1 VRVPLG
7 WLAEWIE
14 LPWPGREP
22 LDAFVERLTLGG
34 LEIEDVVRTGPELA
48 GLVVGHVL
56 ERKPHPGADRLSLCR
71 VDLGGG
77 EPVEIVCGAPNVAGG
92 QKVVVAPHG
101 AELPDGTRIKRSRIR
116 GVVSDGMICSAREL
130 GLSGESEGI
139 LVLDAAARP
148 GAPAAE
154 ALRAGDVVLDVAI
167 TPNRGDWVSLLGLA
181 REVRAHYGGE
191 LRLPPCEPPE
201 GGEEAAGRVRVAV
214 EDAEGCPLYVARVVT
229 DVRVDVSPAW
239 LRERLAAAGLRSI
252 NNVVDATNLVMLELG
267 QPLHAFDLRAVR
279 GGEVRV
285 RAARPGERIATLDGA
300 ERALAAGDLLIA
312 DAERALAIAGVM
324 GGRDSEVRAE
334 TREILIESAQF
345 HPSRVR
351 RTARRLGLHSDASY
365 RFERGVDPEGVARA
379 ADRAARLLAE
389 LAGGRVARGA
399 VEARGRALPRAAE
412 IALRPERAN
421 RLLGT
426 ALGADEIRALL
437 ARVDVASDPA
447 PAGAAL
453 RCRPP
458 SWRAD
463 LAIEEDLIEEVA
475 RIHGYDRIEPTLP
488 AGAATGAELPPARGL
503 RERARDALRAAGLV
517 ELMTFPAVR
526 PADLDG
532 LRLAPD
538 DPRRAT
544 VEIENPIQAGE
555 SLLRP
560 TLVPSLLRAAA
571 QNLARQAENLRLFEV
586 GRGFHERGGGE
597 LPDEREEAAAL
608 WTDARTGSLWER
620 RDVPI
625 FFRAKGAALEVLA
638 ELGFDASFRPESGE
652 PFLHPGASGELQ
664 VGGEPVAALGELHP
678 ETAAA
683 FGIEVPAALLVLD
696 LAALARAKPAPGR
709 YRELSRH
716 PRARRD
722 LAVLLD
728 RSVAAGDVVE
738 WIRKTGGAS
747 LQAVT
752 VFDRYEGRGVPD
764 GKVSVAF
771 RLEFQRIDR
780 TLTDAEVGRAV
791 ERIVKELSQRF
802 GGELR

>member
-1 VRVPLG
+1 VPLG

-14 LPWPGREP
+14 LPWPGRES
-22 LDAFVERLTLGG
+22 LDAFVERLTLAG
-34 LEIEDVVRTGPELA
+34 LEIEDVIRTGPDLA

-56 ERKPHPGADRLSLCR
+56 ERKPHPDADRLSLCR
-71 VDLGGG
+71 VDLGEG
-77 EPVEIVCGAPNVAGG
+77 EPLEIVCGAPNVAAG
-92 QKVVVAPHG
+92 QKVVVVPHG
-101 AELPDGTRIKRSRIR
+101 AALPDGTRIQRSRIR
-116 GVVSDGMICSAREL
+116 GVLSNGMICSAREL
-130 GLSGESEGI
+130 GLSEDAQGI
-139 LVLDAAARP
+139 LVLDPAARP
-148 GAPAAE
+148 GAPASE
-154 ALRAGDVVLDVAI
+154 ALPGGDVVLDVAI

-181 REVRAHYGGE
+181 REVRAHYGGSV
-191 LRLPPCEPPE
+191 RIPPCEPPE
-201 GGEEAAGRVRVAV
+201 AAGEASRRVRVRID
-214 EDAEGCPLYVARVVT
+214 DAAGCPRYVARVVEG
-229 DVRVDVSPAW
+229 VRVDASPAW
-239 LRERLAAAGLRSI
+239 LRARLEAAGLRSI
-252 NNVVDATNLVMLELG
+252 NNVVDVTNLVMLELG
-267 QPLHAFDLRAVR
+267 QPLHAFDLGAVR

-285 RAARPGERIATLDGA
+285 RAARPGERVATLDGA
-300 ERALAAGDLLIA
+300 ERELAGEDLVIA
-312 DAERALAIAGVM
+312 DAERPLAIAGVM

-365 RFERGVDPEGVARA
+365 RFERGVDPEGVSRA

-389 LAGGRVARGA
+389 LAGGSVARGA
-399 VEARGRALPRAAE
+399 VVALGQALPRAEA
-412 IALRPERAN
+412 IALAPERVN

-426 ALGADEIRALL
+426 ALGAGEIRALL
-437 ARVDVASDPA
+437 ERVDVAVEA
-447 PAGAAL
+447 GAGGAAL

-458 SWRAD
+458 SWRPD
-463 LAIEEDLIEEVA
+463 LGIPEDLIEEVA
-475 RIHGYDRIEPTLP
+475 RVHGYDRIEATLP
-488 AGAATGAELPPARGL
+488 AGAATGAEAPPERAL

-517 ELMTFPAVR
+517 ELMTFPAIR
-526 PADLDG
+526 PGDLDG
-532 LRLAPD
+532 LRLATD
-538 DPRRAT
+538 DPRRAS
-544 VEIENPIQAGE
+544 VELVNPIQAGE

-560 TLVPSLLRAAA
+560 TLVPSLLRAA
-571 QNLARQAENLRLFEV
+571 QLNLARQAENLRLFEV
-586 GRGFHERGGGE
+586 GRGFRERGAGE
-597 LPDEREEAAAL
+597 LPDERAEAAAL

-620 RDVPI
+620 RDVPV
-625 FFRAKGAALEVLA
+625 FFRAKGAALELLA
-638 ELGFDASFRPESGE
+638 ELGYAASFRPGSVE
-652 PFLHPGASGELQ
+652 PFLHPGASGELR
-664 VGGEPVAALGELHP
+664 VGSEAVVALGELHP

-696 LAALARAKPAPGR
+696 LAALARTPPAPGR

-716 PRARRD
+716 PKVRRD

-738 WIRKTGGAS
+738 WIRKTGGAG

>member
-1 VRVPLG
+1 VPLG
-7 WLAEWIE
+7 WLAEWVE
-14 LPWPGREP
+14 LPWPARET
-22 LDAFVERLTLGG
+22 LGAFVERLTLGG
-34 LEIEDVVRTGPELA
+34 LEIEEVIRSGPELA

-56 ERKPHPGADRLSLCR
+56 ERKPHPDADRLSLCR
-71 VDLGGG
+71 VDLGAG
-77 EPVEIVCGAPNVAGG
+77 EPVEIVCGAPNVAAG

-101 AELPDGTRIKRSRIR
+101 AALPDGTRIKRSRIR
-116 GVVSDGMICSAREL
+116 GVQSNGMICSAREL
-130 GLSGESEGI
+130 GLSDEADGI
-139 LVLDAAARP
+139 LVLDPAARP
-148 GAPAAE
+148 GAPASE
-154 ALRAGDVVLDVAI
+154 ALPGGDVVLDVAI

-181 REVRAHYGGE
+181 REVRAHWGGA

-201 GGEEAAGRVRVAV
+201 GGEDAARRVRIHVDDAAG
-214 EDAEGCPLYVARVVT
+214 CPRYVARVVSG
-229 DVRVDVSPAW
+229 VRVGDSPAW
-239 LRERLAAAGLRSI
+239 LRERLASAGLRSI
-252 NNVVDATNLVMLELG
+252 NNVVDVTNLVMLELG
-267 QPLHAFDLRAVR
+267 QPLHAFDLGAVR

-285 RAARPGERIATLDGA
+285 RAARPGERIVTLDGA
-300 ERALAAGDLLIA
+300 ERALAGADLVIA

-324 GGRDSEVRAE
+324 GGRDCEVRPE
-334 TREILIESAQF
+334 TQAILIESAQF
-345 HPSRVR
+345 QPSRVR
-351 RTARRLGLHSDASY
+351 RTARRLALHTDASY
-365 RFERGVDPEGVARA
+365 RFERGVDPDGVARA

-389 LAGGRVARGA
+389 LAGGSVARGR
-399 VEARGRALPRAAE
+399 VEARGEALPRAGE
-412 IALRPERAN
+412 IALRPERVN

-426 ALGADEIRALL
+426 ALGAAEIGALL
-437 ARVDVASDPA
+437 ARVDVAVEAA
-447 PAGAAL
+447 PSGAPL

-463 LAIEEDLIEEVA
+463 LAIPEDLIEEVA
-475 RIHGYDRIEPTLP
+475 RIHGYDRIPATLP
-488 AGAATGAELPPARGL
+488 AGAATGAEAPGERLL
-503 RERARDALRAAGLV
+503 RERARDALRGVGLV
-517 ELMTFPAVR
+517 ELMTFPAIR

-538 DPRRAT
+538 DARRAG
-544 VEIENPIQAGE
+544 VELVNPIQAGE
-555 SLLRP
+555 SRLRP
-560 TLVPSLLRAAA
+560 TLVPSLLRAA
-571 QNLARQAENLRLFEV
+571 QLNLARQAENLRLFEV
-586 GRGFHERGGGE
+586 GRGFRARGGDA
-597 LPDEREEAAAL
+597 LPEEREEAAAL

-638 ELGFDASFRPESGE
+638 ELGYAASFRPGSGE
-652 PFLHPGASGELQ
+652 PFLHPGASGELRC
-664 VGGEPVAALGELHP
+664 GSEPVAALGELHP

-696 LAALARAKPAPGR
+696 LGALARTAASPGR
-709 YRELSRH
+709 FRELSRH
-716 PRARRD
+716 PKVRRD

-747 LQAVT
+747 LQAVD

-771 RLEFQRIDR
+771 RLEFQRVDR